1 MIDNCA
7 YYCICIVSYYAWR
20 CSLFCSFLSVIF
32 NRVAD
37 CSWNCWNITA
47 IAHDKH
53 TITVHT
59 VIECDSMIVTLTV
72 LFWILFALRHSQKCP
87 WVFKTNTLQIYHGN
101 IILIILLYVFTFVIK
116 TSATITVKNKFIPK
130 TSKFDPI
137 LNRNLGLILRLFL
150 LCSGLD
156 QFVTAFPGKKYLPLL
171 ISFNSGGDY
180 AFLTFPFVHVCV
192 YLRLRF

>member
-20 CSLFCSFLSVIF
+20 CSLFCCFLSVIF

-59 VIECDSMIVTLTV
+59 VIECYSMIVTLTV

-101 IILIILLYVFTFVIK
+101 IILMENKHYKCFVLRHSHRLKFMPKMHQNTFGGR
-116 TSATITVKNKFIPK
+116 AP
-130 TSKFDPI
+130 
-137 LNRNLGLILRLFL
+137 
-150 LCSGLD
+150 
-156 QFVTAFPGKKYLPLL
+156 PGPAGGAWALPQ
-171 ISFNSGGDY
+171 
-180 AFLTFPFVHVCV
+180 TP
-192 YLRLRF
+192 